1 MLLSRPE
8 QRERNTENL
17 LYLLVLQARRKRP
30 EWDGLVTFYGP
41 ALFSDE
47 EVNWV

>member
-17 LYLLVLQARRKRP
+17 LYLLVLQARTERKRP
-30 EWDGLVTFYGP
+30 EWDELVTFYGP
-41 ALFSDE
+41 ALSFLMRK
-47 EVNWV
+47 